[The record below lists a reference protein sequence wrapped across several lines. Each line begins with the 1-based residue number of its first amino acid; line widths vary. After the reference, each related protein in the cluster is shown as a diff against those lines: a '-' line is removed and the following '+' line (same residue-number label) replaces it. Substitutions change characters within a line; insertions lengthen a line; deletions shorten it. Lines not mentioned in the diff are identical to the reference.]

1 MVSYLL
7 FTGAG
12 EDSSVP
18 QSGDG
23 RNRRVREG
31 DQRPVCLMGGKL
43 RHSRALLTALLLH
56 SQAGHSCDG
65 ATEKSWGRGA
75 AARLSW
81 AEHTPLA
88 FTARGEKIHW
98 VQLNLEGLTRG
109 HPMGAVLVAEPACCT
124 ASPVPGAE
132 HRVPLESPGNSAR
145 GRTKAA

>member
-23 RNRRVREG
+23 RDRKQPGQGGGISV
-31 DQRPVCLMGGKL
+31 LSASWGGKL

-56 SQAGHSCDG
+56 SQAAHSGDG
-65 ATEKSWGRGA
+65 DSTGDTGKSWGRGA
-75 AARLSW
+75 AARPSW
-81 AEHTPLA
+81 AGHTTLT
-88 FTARGEKIHW
+88 FTARGEKICW
-98 VQLNLEGLTRG
+98 VQLNLEGLTQG
-109 HPMGAVLVAEPACCT
+109 HPMGAVPAAEPACST

-132 HRVPLESPGNSAR
+132 HRVPLESPGH
-145 GRTKAA
+145 